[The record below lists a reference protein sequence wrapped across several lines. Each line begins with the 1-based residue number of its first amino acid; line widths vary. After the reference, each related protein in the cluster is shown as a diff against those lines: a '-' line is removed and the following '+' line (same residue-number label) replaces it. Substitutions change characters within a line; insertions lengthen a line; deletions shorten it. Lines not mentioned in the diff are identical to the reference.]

1 MNPIIWED
9 MQEIEQR
16 LPSRNW
22 LKNKTVL
29 VTGAYGMIASYLV
42 YYLIYLNEVHAD
54 QNTTVVML
62 GRNIEKANARFGEYM
77 QRPYVRFLEA
87 DLCQPLEMDLHV
99 DYIVHAASLASPQ
112 YYSVNPVGVMLPNV
126 MGTYQLLEL
135 ARKHQ
140 SQGFLFFSSGEVYGK
155 VVSQKAEILET
166 DCGWVDPMEIRSCY
180 SESKR
185 MGEAMCKAWSHQYGV
200 PACTVRIYHSYGPTM
215 DLEHDARVFAE
226 FVRNVRDGNDIIMK
240 SDGAAVRPFCY
251 LVDAVDAFLRILEK
265 GAKGEAYNLANSEA
279 TVSIKELAQIL
290 ARLAPA
296 KGLRVICQTRQ
307 ENADYLESKDVFA
320 ATINTDKLK
329 SLDWSPRYSVEK
341 GFSRTV
347 RFFVEV

>member
-9 MQEIEQR
+9 MQEIERRSQ
-16 LPSRNW
+16 SRDW

-62 GRNIEKANARFGEYM
+62 GRNAEKANARFGEYM
-77 QRPYVRFLEA
+77 QRPYVRFFEA
-87 DLCQPLEMDLHV
+87 DLCQPLELDLHV

-155 VVSQKAEILET
+155 VVSQKPEILET

-200 PACTVRIYHSYGPTM
+200 PANSVRIYHSYGPTM

-226 FVRNVRDGNDIIMK
+226 FVRNVRDGDNIVMK
-240 SDGAAVRPFCY
+240 SDGSAVRPFCY

-265 GAKGEAYNLANSEA
+265 GDKGEAYNLANCDA
-279 TVSIKELAQIL
+279 IVSVRKLAEVL
-290 ARLAPA
+290 V
-296 KGLRVICQTRQ
+296 GLNPTKKLKVICEVRQ
-307 ENADYLESKDVFA
+307 QGTAYVESKDVFS

-329 SLDWSPRYSVEK
+329 ALGWNPKYGVEE
-341 GFSRTV
+341 GFARTV
-347 RFFVEV
+347 RFFSEV